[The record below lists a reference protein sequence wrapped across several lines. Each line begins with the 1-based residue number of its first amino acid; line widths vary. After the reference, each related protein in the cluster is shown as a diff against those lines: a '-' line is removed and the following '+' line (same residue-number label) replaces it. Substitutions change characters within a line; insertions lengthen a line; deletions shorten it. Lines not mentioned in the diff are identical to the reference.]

1 MNHEAVPMNLHTNR
15 PMTAMLSPQTGFT
28 ADYFMAH
35 WQELL
40 PSFISKGRPSSDTKN
55 TYFYLINQFLRLCQ
69 ERHHDP
75 LTFTELQI
83 RGYLQWLY
91 EQGYKNDTVAL
102 KLVAVR
108 AFYHAACKVGIL
120 AENPCRDVFAA
131 DTQPDELIHYFTP
144 EQMNEIC
151 DVFKSDD
158 NEFRILRNVSMLYL
172 MGVEGLRNVEIHR
185 MNREDI
191 DWDMKTILIHGKG
204 HNRRIYPCDE
214 TLHYL
219 REYLRVCPK
228 PVKDGAFTP
237 MFLSDSH
244 NNLGKRISRDGLRF
258 IMNKA
263 LKASGYKK
271 PGISCHVFRHST
283 ATNLYQ
289 ATKDIRLV
297 QETLGH
303 RDPKTTARYAH
314 VQERMSRRT
323 TSTIVPRPKNKD

>member
-1 MNHEAVPMNLHTNR
+1 MDGHVVPVNAVGSVPVLAVQ
-15 PMTAMLSPQTGFT
+15 PSGFT
-28 ADYFMAH
+28 PEYFLAH

-40 PSFISKGRPSSDTKN
+40 PSFISKGRPSSDTKH
-55 TYFYLINQFLRLCQ
+55 TYFALIKQFLRLCE
-69 ERHHDP
+69 ERGHNP
-75 LTFTELQI
+75 LLFTELQI
-83 RGYLQWLY
+83 RGYLQLLY

-108 AFYHAACKVGIL
+108 AFYHAAVKVGVI
-120 AENPCRDVFAA
+120 AKNPCDEVYAA
-131 DTQPDELIHYFTP
+131 EVQPEELIHYFTP
-144 EQMNEIC
+144 EQMGEIC
-151 DVFKSDD
+151 DVLKSDD

-185 MNREDI
+185 MNREDV
-191 DWDMKTILIHGKG
+191 DWESKTILIRGKG
-204 HNRRIYPCDE
+204 HNRRLYPCDE
-214 TLHYL
+214 TLDWLRRYL
-219 REYLRVCPK
+219 AIAPK
-228 PVKDGAFTP
+228 PPKDGAFTP

-244 NNLGKRISRDGLRF
+244 NSIGKRISRDGLRF
-258 IMNKA
+258 VMNKA
-263 LKASGYKK
+263 LKVAGYKK

-314 VQERMSRRT
+314 LQERMSRRNT
-323 TSTIVPRPKNKD
+323 ASIVPRAHED